1 MAKTHRR
8 RDFDCGCAALN
19 DYLALYAR
27 QADARGESQ
36 TYVAARG
43 VLVLGFATTAAATM
57 LDSGGS
63 LAATKLLRFA
73 VDRSFQGY
81 GVGDRLMDHVFE
93 LARADGH
100 AFVLV
105 DAKHCSN
112 ATTYYRRLGFEL
124 VEHQDAV
131 EGCDTMVARVPAASP
146 TSQP

>member
-1 MAKTHRR
+1 MAEDELEIDIDDLKRR
-8 RDFDCGCAALN
+8 MEGAMNALKHEF
-19 DYLALYAR
+19 LSLR
-27 QADARGESQ
+27 TGR
-36 TYVAARG
+36 
-43 VLVLGFATTAAATM
+43 AAATM